1 MISVTLLSQYLF
13 CPRKIY
19 NQHILGIK
27 PEENLAMVRGLTRH
41 AVLDHANKREKLII
55 TKFAPTKTL
64 ELLKQE
70 YKNLYN
76 NILQENI
83 KKNSEKIVKLGS
95 TPLQI
100 YQELF
105 PDIKE
110 EAKEKAIQL
119 FNFAKQHNAYEERL
133 WNALPKPIT
142 ELRVQSQ
149 TLQIRGI
156 IDRVEK
162 YNNEFIPIEVKTGRA
177 PDEGIWKNHKIQ
189 LAAYILLLSEHYGTK
204 ITEGFVDYSGSKR
217 KLTLNPFLENQ
228 VTEIRDKVLD
238 ILNKKTI
245 PECKCGK
252 CSTTP
257 HSQPL

>member
-19 NQHILGIK
+19 NQYILGIK
-27 PEENLAMVRGLTRH
+27 PEETLPMIKGLTRH
-41 AVLDHANKREKLII
+41 AVLDQANKREKLLIV
-55 TKFAPTKTL
+55 KFSPTKTL

-76 NILQENI
+76 TILQEKI
-83 KKNSEKIVKLGS
+83 KENSTKIIKLGS

-110 EAKEKAIQL
+110 EAKEKAIEL
-119 FNFAKQHNAYEERL
+119 FEFAKQHNAYEERL

-142 ELRVQSQ
+142 ELRVQSD

-162 YNNEFIPIEVKTGRA
+162 YNNEFIPVEVKTGKA

-204 ITEGFVDYSGSKR
+204 ITEGFLDYSGSRR
-217 KLTLNPFLENQ
+217 KLVMNPFLENQ
-228 VTEIRDKVLD
+228 VIEIRDKVND
-238 ILNKKTI
+238 ILNKKTV
-245 PECKCGK
+245 PDCKCGK

-257 HSQPL
+257 NT

>member
-19 NQHILGIK
+19 NQYILGIK
-27 PEENLAMVRGLTRH
+27 PKENLPMVKGLIRH
-41 AVLDHANKREKLII
+41 NVLDQANRREKILI
-55 TKFAPTKTL
+55 TKFSPTKTL
-64 ELLKQE
+64 EQLKQE
-70 YKNLYN
+70 YKTQYN
-76 NILQENI
+76 NILQEKI
-83 KKNSEKIVKLGS
+83 KENSTKLIKLDS
-95 TPLQI
+95 SPLQI

-119 FNFAKQHNAYEERL
+119 FNFAKLHNAYEERL

-142 ELRVQSQ
+142 ELRVQSD

-162 YNNEFIPIEVKTGRA
+162 YNNEFIPIEIKTGKA
-177 PDEGIWKNHKIQ
+177 PTEGIWKNHKIQ
-189 LAAYILLLSEHYGTK
+189 LAAYILLLSEHYGTT
-204 ITEGFVDYSGSKR
+204 ITEGFLDYSGSRR
-217 KLTLNPFLENQ
+217 KLVMNPFLENQ
-228 VTEIRDKVLD
+228 VIEIRDKVLD

-245 PECKCGK
+245 PECACGK

-257 HSQPL
+257 NT